1 MNLRSIEGALK
12 SAKAKAE
19 RAAEKAG
26 VRQKL
31 NDLRQSASAA
41 ASKAASTALGELK
54 ACRDYQLSPEPVA
67 CGGSGGVFAVY
78 DGFRKGAKADAQDAR
93 VSVWLLDK
101 RALSETYAKD
111 DVEELLALVR
121 KDASQWLKLRHPNV
135 LRVHAPLEENRNALA
150 LVTEPVLASLAD
162 VLDAGAAL
170 REKRRSKRRR
180 DQSSAS
186 ASSSSSSSEPPP
198 GDDDAPPAHLAHLRL
213 SKLEIKHGILQLA
226 DALAFLHAGAG
237 LVHRALSPETVAV
250 TSAGGWKLA
259 GGFGHAASTRGDS
272 GDAMFHLETAHAALS
287 KNGLPLDPLPLTP
300 KLAYLAP
307 ELVLGAGGNG
317 VSAGEPT
324 PASDVFSLGAMFF
337 ELLAGR
343 KWLEIPELSQT
354 VGEYRGAL
362 AKAGVG
368 TGTGAGTGTGMAM
381 RSGTGTGTGA
391 GLGTSG
397 RGSADAEATA
407 LTRSAC
413 AEDPS
418 TRPDAAALK
427 SAAYFSADPG
437 LRAIHRLDRFI
448 ELDVLGRAAFLREL
462 QSQWDLFDSRTLVT
476 RVLPPLLVELRTPQ
490 LQPLV
495 LPIILQ
501 LCERQEPR
509 DFSQHTLPH
518 LAPLLETATGA
529 TLGAILRYAGA
540 FAERTVDDADFE
552 ARVLPAVLRGMRAP
566 EVLVQEEALRQIVG
580 VVGRVGAETMRR
592 DVVPRLHAAASETTA
607 AAVRVNALMALG
619 KVAPGLGPPEWNA
632 TLDMLHA
639 LTKVDHSA
647 ATLMCVLGVA
657 DAIGRA
663 AGGGLVASRVLPLC
677 CPLTLAPGL
686 NRRQLATALG
696 VIRGMLDRL
705 ETERM
710 PGLPEAPPSPAPTR
724 ERDRTPP
731 SPTAADAF
739 AATTAMAASTAT
751 SLPNANAMGAA
762 TNGVVR
768 PLAPPPGFRGGDAS
782 AADQLA
788 AALSSPDD
796 LASLF
801 TATGVPPRRREPNAN
816 GTTTTGDM
824 FEGMRV
830 NDARER
836 RPGGGGSLL

>member
-31 NDLRQSASAA
+31 HDLRQSASAA

-54 ACRDYQLSPEPVA
+54 ACRDYELSPEPVA

-78 DGFRKGAKADAQDAR
+78 DGFRKGAKVDAQDAR

-162 VLDAGAAL
+162 VLDNGAAL

-180 DQSSAS
+180 DRSA
-186 ASSSSSSSEPPP
+186 AASSSSEPPP
-198 GDDDAPPAHLAHLRL
+198 GDDDAPPSHLSHLRL

-237 LVHRALSPETVAV
+237 VVHRALSPETVAV

-259 GGFGHAASTRGDS
+259 GGLSHAASMRGES
-272 GDAMFHLETAHAALS
+272 GDAMFHLDTAHAALS
-287 KNGLPLDPLPLTP
+287 KNGVPLDPLPLMP

-337 ELLAGR
+337 ELLTGR

-368 TGTGAGTGTGMAM
+368 TSTGA
-381 RSGTGTGTGA
+381 
-391 GLGTSG
+391 GTSG

-418 TRPDAAALK
+418 ARPDAAALK

-448 ELDVLGRAAFLREL
+448 KLDVLGRAAFLREL
-462 QSQWDLFDSRTLVT
+462 QGQWDLFDSRTLVT
-476 RVLPPLLVELRTPQ
+476 RVLPPLLAELRTPQ

-529 TLGAILRYAGA
+529 TLGEILRYAGA
-540 FAERTVDDADFE
+540 FAKRTVDDADFE
-552 ARVLPAVLRGMRAP
+552 ARVLPAVLRGTRAP
-566 EVLVQEEALRQIVG
+566 EILVQEEALRQIVG

-592 DVVPRLHAAASETTA
+592 DVVPRLHAAASETTT

-619 KVAPGLGPPEWNA
+619 KVTPGLGPPEWNA

-647 ATLMCVLGVA
+647 ATVMCVLGVA
-657 DAIGRA
+657 DAVGRA
-663 AGGGLVASRVLPLC
+663 AGGGLAASRVLPLC
-677 CPLTLAPGL
+677 CPLTFAPGL

-696 VIRGMLDRL
+696 VIRGMLDRI

-724 ERDRTPP
+724 ERERTRP
-731 SPTAADAF
+731 SPAEADPF
-739 AATTAMAASTAT
+739 ASTTATVASAT
-751 SLPNANAMGAA
+751 KSLPSANAMRAA
-762 TNGVVR
+762 TNGVAR
-768 PLAPPPGFRGGDAS
+768 PLAPPPGFRGGDTS

-801 TATGVPPRRREPNAN
+801 TAPGVPPRRREASA
-816 GTTTTGDM
+816 TTTGNM
-824 FEGMRV
+824 FQGMRV
-830 NDARER
+830 NDARAR
-836 RPGGGGSLL
+836 RPGGGESLL

>member
-31 NDLRQSASAA
+31 HDLRQSASAA

-54 ACRDYQLSPEPVA
+54 ACRDYELSPEPVA

-78 DGFRKGAKADAQDAR
+78 DGFRKGAKVDAQDAR

-162 VLDAGAAL
+162 VLDNGAAL

-180 DQSSAS
+180 DRSA
-186 ASSSSSSSEPPP
+186 AASSSSEPPP
-198 GDDDAPPAHLAHLRL
+198 GDDDAPPSHLSHLRL

-259 GGFGHAASTRGDS
+259 GGLSHAASMRGES
-272 GDAMFHLETAHAALS
+272 GDAMFHLDTAHAALS
-287 KNGLPLDPLPLTP
+287 KNGVPLDPLPLMP

-368 TGTGAGTGTGMAM
+368 TSTGA
-381 RSGTGTGTGA
+381 
-391 GLGTSG
+391 GTSG

-418 TRPDAAALK
+418 ARPDAAALK

-462 QSQWDLFDSRTLVT
+462 QGQWDLFDSRTLVT
-476 RVLPPLLVELRTPQ
+476 RVLPPLLAELRTPSSSPWSSPSSSSCASARNPGISPST
-490 LQPLV
+490 LSRTSRLCWRRRRARPSARFFATPAPSPNAPSTT
-495 LPIILQ
+495 PIS
-501 LCERQEPR
+501 RRASFPR
-509 DFSQHTLPH
+509 SSAARARLKFSCRRRRCVRLS
-518 LAPLLETATGA
+518 AWW
-529 TLGAILRYAGA
+529 
-540 FAERTVDDADFE
+540 DASG
-552 ARVLPAVLRGMRAP
+552 RRRCGGMSC
-566 EVLVQEEALRQIVG
+566 
-580 VVGRVGAETMRR
+580 R
-592 DVVPRLHAAASETTA
+592 DYTPPRL
-607 AAVRVNALMALG
+607 
-619 KVAPGLGPPEWNA
+619 
-632 TLDMLHA
+632 
-639 LTKVDHSA
+639 
-647 ATLMCVLGVA
+647 
-657 DAIGRA
+657 
-663 AGGGLVASRVLPLC
+663 
-677 CPLTLAPGL
+677 
-686 NRRQLATALG
+686 
-696 VIRGMLDRL
+696 
-705 ETERM
+705 
-710 PGLPEAPPSPAPTR
+710 
-724 ERDRTPP
+724 
-731 SPTAADAF
+731 
-739 AATTAMAASTAT
+739 
-751 SLPNANAMGAA
+751 
-762 TNGVVR
+762 
-768 PLAPPPGFRGGDAS
+768 
-782 AADQLA
+782 
-788 AALSSPDD
+788 
-796 LASLF
+796 
-801 TATGVPPRRREPNAN
+801 RRR
-816 GTTTTGDM
+816 
-824 FEGMRV
+824 
-830 NDARER
+830 R
-836 RPGGGGSLL
+836 RR